1 MRPFFSEK
9 RKIID
14 KITLA
19 DNEVV
24 DNIFEN
30 HLASG
35 KFNKSF
41 ENAKKNLQNNENS
54 YIINM
59 DILTQMKKQ

>member
-30 HLASG
+30 HLFSG

-41 ENAKKNLQNNENS
+41 ENPKKT
-54 YIINM
+54 YKTM
-59 DILTQMKKQ
+59 KTLTSLIWIY